1 MNKKNILK
9 KSFLNQDYGKGQEIA
24 NSITHGFGALL
35 SIIGLIILLY
45 ISIEKED
52 IWRIVSFAIYGAT
65 LIFLYVSS
73 TLYHS
78 VADKRKKYFFRIMD
92 HIAIYLLIAGSYTPL
107 TLILLRGP
115 LGWIIFGVVWL
126 IALVGIF
133 MKIFFFSKTKI
144 LSMIL
149 YVIMGWLIVVATKSI
164 ISIFPNG
171 MLYLMIVG
179 GLCYSL
185 GIIFYVISKIPYNH
199 TIWHIFVLA
208 GSLTHFLGYYF
219 FLA

>member
-1 MNKKNILK
+1 MNKKSILK
-9 KSFLNQDYGKGQEIA
+9 KSFLNQDYGQSQEII
-24 NSITHGFGALL
+24 NSITHGIGAIL
-35 SIIGLIILLY
+35 SIVGLIMLLY

-65 LIFLYVSS
+65 LVFLYVSS
-73 TLYHS
+73 TIYHS
-78 VADKRKKYFFRIMD
+78 VTDKRKKYIFRIMD

-107 TLILLRGP
+107 TLVLLRGP

-149 YVIMGWLIVVATKSI
+149 YIIMGWLIVVATKPI
-164 ISIFPNG
+164 ISILPTG
-171 MLYLMIVG
+171 ILYLLIVG

-185 GIIFYVISKIPYNH
+185 GIIFYVTPKIPYNH
-199 TIWHIFVLA
+199 TIWHIFVLV
-208 GSLTHFLGYYF
+208 GSFTHFLGYYF

>member
-1 MNKKNILK
+1 MNKKSILK
-9 KSFLNQDYGKGQEIA
+9 KSFLNQDYGQSQEII
-24 NSITHGFGALL
+24 NSITHGIGAIL
-35 SIIGLIILLY
+35 SIVGLIMLLY

-52 IWRIVSFAIYGAT
+52 TWRIVSFAIYGAT
-65 LIFLYVSS
+65 LVFLYVSS
-73 TLYHS
+73 TIYHS
-78 VADKRKKYFFRIMD
+78 VTDKRKKYIFRIMD

-107 TLILLRGP
+107 TLVLLRGP

-149 YVIMGWLIVVATKSI
+149 YIIMGWLIVVATKPI
-164 ISIFPNG
+164 ISILPTG
-171 MLYLMIVG
+171 ILHLLIVG

-185 GIIFYVISKIPYNH
+185 GIIFYITPKIPYNH

-208 GSLTHFLGYYF
+208 GSFTHFLGYYF

>member
-1 MNKKNILK
+1 MDKKNILK
-9 KSFLNQDYGKGQEIA
+9 ISFLNQDYGKGQEII
-24 NSITHGFGALL
+24 NSITHEIGAIL
-35 SIIGLIILLY
+35 SIVGLIMLLY

-65 LIFLYVSS
+65 LVFLYTSS

-78 VADKRKKYFFRIMD
+78 VTDKRKKYIFRIMD

-107 TLILLRGP
+107 TLVLLRGP

-144 LSMIL
+144 LSVIL
-149 YVIMGWLIVVATKSI
+149 YIIMGWLIVVATKPI
-164 ISIFPNG
+164 ISILPTG
-171 MLYLMIVG
+171 ILYLLIAG

-185 GIIFYVISKIPYNH
+185 GIIFYITPKIPYNH

-208 GSLTHFLGYYF
+208 GSFTHFLGYYF

>member
-1 MNKKNILK
+1 MNKKSILK
-9 KSFLNQDYGKGQEIA
+9 ISFLNQDYGKGQEII
-24 NSITHGFGALL
+24 NSITHGIGAIL
-35 SIIGLIILLY
+35 SIVGLIMLLY

-52 IWRIVSFAIYGAT
+52 IWRIVSFAIYGTT
-65 LIFLYVSS
+65 LVFLYVSS
-73 TLYHS
+73 TIYHS
-78 VADKRKKYFFRIMD
+78 VTDKRKKYIFRILD

-107 TLILLRGP
+107 TLVLLRGS

-126 IALVGIF
+126 IALAGIF

-149 YVIMGWLIVVATKSI
+149 YIIMGWLIVVVTKPI
-164 ISIFPNG
+164 ISILPTG
-171 MLYLMIVG
+171 ILYLLIVG

-185 GIIFYVISKIPYNH
+185 GIIFYITPKIPYNH

-208 GSLTHFLGYYF
+208 GSFTHFLGYYF